1 MRSKWNSLVVG
12 GCNVFGLALLALS
25 ATGGGSAVRAG
36 DPAALQGDVLE
47 RIVAGIEQRVAGI
60 EASIAA
66 FADSLTARRISAQE
80 LCLADGSGAQ
90 TCITKAQLDAL
101 LKGAMQTGQAPAAI
115 EPQAEQTASADRSV
129 AAVATAETAPSAT
142 PAIDPPGAAVSV
154 PQAGEGQVG
163 EAETQPEVAAVPE
176 ADAAREV
183 ATTPQVESVPQAET
197 SPSAEAAVPS
207 MTQPTTEQPTA
218 ALSEAAA
225 SLPAEATVTTQASE
239 PGETVV
245 AASGKPGAIGAGER
259 AVKDEERAEP
269 RSTETTVATPEAKAA
284 PTEAPAASER
294 VE

>member
-154 PQAGEGQVG
+154 PQAGEG
-163 EAETQPEVAAVPE
+163 ETQPEVAAVPE

-197 SPSAEAAVPS
+197 APSAEAAVPS

-259 AVKDEERAEP
+259 AVKDEERAET